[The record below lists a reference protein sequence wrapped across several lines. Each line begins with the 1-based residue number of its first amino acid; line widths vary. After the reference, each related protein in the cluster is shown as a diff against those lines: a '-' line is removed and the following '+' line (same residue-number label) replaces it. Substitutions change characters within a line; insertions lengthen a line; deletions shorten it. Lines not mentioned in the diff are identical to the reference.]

1 MRIQSNSLRCWLPAL
16 AWQKPII
23 STLCVVIAAMFTLVA
38 TAQEPNPAPPQVYID
53 TTWNPPIQGG
63 TWTVNSSSTFQL
75 ALNMAQP
82 GDTIVLNNS
91 SVYSGNFTLPAKTN
105 PNNQWIYIESSALAN
120 LPPPGTRVSPTD
132 EPNMA
137 KIVTPN
143 GSPAL
148 NPLPGAN
155 HYRLVGLEVTTASNQ
170 GCIPHNVPPVNCYT
184 YFLFGQPD
192 GGLGHPTQL
201 PDSITFDRVYMH
213 GSPTQDVREGIQGN
227 VTNLAVIDSYIS
239 DIHQGW
245 ADSQAIAVYFTPG
258 PIKVVN
264 NFLSASTEDMMFGG
278 SGGYSNPYVPSDI
291 EIRRNHFFK
300 PLSWDSC
307 GAGGT
312 LAPGFMKPDGT
323 ICPPGGGYQWLEKNN
338 LEFKS
343 ARRVIVSGNLFE
355 NNWYAAPGQYAQFL
369 FEIRTTQS
377 GSNAVVDDIEAVSNI
392 LMHGDRGFNTLEGD
406 YACLPPTC
414 TNPGESKR
422 VWIHNNLILLNPNPD
437 DTHHVWALIWGG
449 EITPPVLNGLTDWVF
464 QHNTALMLDGSKMDD
479 YVFTAPTCTTT
490 RTSNVWL
497 LDNVI
502 ARQPTG
508 DCLQQGLTGLNLY
521 IPNPSPLAPRYLGNV
536 MFAPSGDT
544 VYTWPAHNYATT
556 VPFTY
561 VDPGNGDYQLL
572 SPDWT
577 DTTDG
582 KISGIDWDELQ
593 QAMGHSTLSVTTT
606 SLPEGNSGVAY
617 SATLAAT
624 GGTAPYSWSIT
635 DGSLPTGLS
644 LDSGTGIISGT
655 PTAAGIF
662 DFTARVAD
670 SASPPNVASAGLG
683 ITITQ
688 TPQHQTITFPNP
700 GTQTYGVVPIALTAT
715 ASSGLSVTYTVISGP
730 AMVSGNVLTIIGA
743 GLVTVEA
750 DQPGNE
756 DWLPAPPVRDSFTV
770 NKAVLTV
777 TANAASMTYGG
788 SLPMLTA
795 SYSGFANGDG
805 QGVLSGSPSLTTTAT
820 SGSPVGTYPIT
831 ADQGT
836 LSAQNYSFT
845 FVGGVLTIQPASSSA
860 TLTSSSGSLYTTQ
873 AITLTAMVSVTG
885 SGGAPTGT
893 VNFML
898 GPTLLGTGTL
908 LATDGTDAAV
918 AMRLFGSQLT
928 VGPNSITAVY
938 SGDSN
943 YSGSSAP
950 PITVTLLSPDLGF
963 GAVNVGTAAPVQR
976 LTYTFNLDVTL
987 SAIDIL
993 TRGVTGLDYTDG
1005 GDSTCAVGTPY
1016 MAGQSCTVAVAF
1028 TPAAP
1033 GERAGAVMLFAQGS
1047 NLPLMTWYVNGIG
1060 ESAAVTIDPGTQ
1072 TTLASLASALTYGS
1086 AIDGAGN
1093 VYVSDNLNGQVIRV
1107 AAGTLL
1113 QSTVINGLSAPTSV
1127 ALDGGGNLYIAEN
1140 SGVIMVPNENGTLN
1154 SADVVQVSI
1163 NGLGVPQGIALDG
1176 NGNLYVTDSSNGDV
1190 LRVPAGDGLPVMVAS
1205 GLINPHAVAVDPA
1218 GDVYVASDNQVSEY
1232 PAGGGSAIPLGSG
1245 YNSPHGIAV
1254 DASGTVYVADTGNSQ
1269 IVEVATGGGSQSVLA
1284 VAGITAPH
1292 GVTVDSAG
1300 NLFVSDNTS
1309 VYEVNRTQ
1317 AASLNFG
1324 IENVG
1329 STSPAQM
1336 LTVSNVGNQQL
1347 AVSGL
1352 SISPNFTQ
1360 QPSGGTDCSSN
1371 SRLVAGGA
1379 CASALAFA
1387 PTTTGVLNG
1396 TLTLTDNALNNPASM
1411 QSASMSGIG
1420 TQQQQ
1425 QEPQTITFPNPGT
1438 QTYGVVP
1445 IALTATASSGLPV
1458 TYTVIS
1464 GPAMVSGNVLTII
1477 GAGLV
1482 TVEADQPGNEDWL
1495 PAPPVRDSFTVNK
1508 AVLTVTANAAS
1519 MTYGGSPPLL
1529 TASYSGFVNGD
1540 GQGVLSGSP
1549 SLTTTATSGS
1559 PVGPYPIMAAQGT
1572 LSAANYTFTF
1582 VNGTLTINQAV
1593 LTVTANNA
1601 SIPDGSLLPTFTASY
1616 SGFVNGDG
1624 IGVLSGSPSLT
1635 TTAPQNPPVGT
1646 YPIIGAQGTLSA
1658 QNYTFTFVSGTL
1670 TVTAVTAQITSPA
1683 KGSRLTGT
1691 TVTFTWS
1698 HESGATSYQLW
1709 VGSTA
1714 GAHDIALST
1723 TSSLTTTVTGLP
1735 ANGSQVYVTLYGYS
1749 GGGWTVQDTATYT
1762 AAGGIN
1768 RIR

>member
-1 MRIQSNSLRCWLPAL
+1 M
-16 AWQKPII
+16 
-23 STLCVVIAAMFTLVA
+23 AA
-38 TAQEPNPAPPQVYID
+38 
-53 TTWNPPIQGG
+53 
-63 TWTVNSSSTFQL
+63 
-75 ALNMAQP
+75 
-82 GDTIVLNNS
+82 
-91 SVYSGNFTLPAKTN
+91 
-105 PNNQWIYIESSALAN
+105 
-120 LPPPGTRVSPTD
+120 
-132 EPNMA
+132 
-137 KIVTPN
+137 
-143 GSPAL
+143 
-148 NPLPGAN
+148 
-155 HYRLVGLEVTTASNQ
+155 
-170 GCIPHNVPPVNCYT
+170 
-184 YFLFGQPD
+184 
-192 GGLGHPTQL
+192 
-201 PDSITFDRVYMH
+201 
-213 GSPTQDVREGIQGN
+213 
-227 VTNLAVIDSYIS
+227 
-239 DIHQGW
+239 
-245 ADSQAIAVYFTPG
+245 
-258 PIKVVN
+258 
-264 NFLSASTEDMMFGG
+264 
-278 SGGYSNPYVPSDI
+278 
-291 EIRRNHFFK
+291 
-300 PLSWDSC
+300 
-307 GAGGT
+307 
-312 LAPGFMKPDGT
+312 
-323 ICPPGGGYQWLEKNN
+323 
-338 LEFKS
+338 
-343 ARRVIVSGNLFE
+343 
-355 NNWYAAPGQYAQFL
+355 
-369 FEIRTTQS
+369 
-377 GSNAVVDDIEAVSNI
+377 
-392 LMHGDRGFNTLEGD
+392 
-406 YACLPPTC
+406 
-414 TNPGESKR
+414 
-422 VWIHNNLILLNPNPD
+422 
-437 DTHHVWALIWGG
+437 
-449 EITPPVLNGLTDWVF
+449 
-464 QHNTALMLDGSKMDD
+464 
-479 YVFTAPTCTTT
+479 
-490 RTSNVWL
+490 
-497 LDNVI
+497 
-502 ARQPTG
+502 
-508 DCLQQGLTGLNLY
+508 
-521 IPNPSPLAPRYLGNV
+521 
-536 MFAPSGDT
+536 
-544 VYTWPAHNYATT
+544 
-556 VPFTY
+556 
-561 VDPGNGDYQLL
+561 
-572 SPDWT
+572 
-577 DTTDG
+577 
-582 KISGIDWDELQ
+582 
-593 QAMGHSTLSVTTT
+593 
-606 SLPEGNSGVAY
+606 
-617 SATLAAT
+617 
-624 GGTAPYSWSIT
+624 
-635 DGSLPTGLS
+635 
-644 LDSGTGIISGT
+644 
-655 PTAAGIF
+655 
-662 DFTARVAD
+662 
-670 SASPPNVASAGLG
+670 
-683 ITITQ
+683 
-688 TPQHQTITFPNP
+688 
-700 GTQTYGVVPIALTAT
+700 
-715 ASSGLSVTYTVISGP
+715 
-730 AMVSGNVLTIIGA
+730 
-743 GLVTVEA
+743 
-750 DQPGNE
+750 
-756 DWLPAPPVRDSFTV
+756 
-770 NKAVLTV
+770 
-777 TANAASMTYGG
+777 
-788 SLPMLTA
+788 
-795 SYSGFANGDG
+795 
-805 QGVLSGSPSLTTTAT
+805 
-820 SGSPVGTYPIT
+820 
-831 ADQGT
+831 QGT

-873 AITLTAMVSVTG
+873 AITLTATVSVTG

-898 GPTLLGTGTL
+898 GPTLLGIGTL
-908 LATDGTDAAV
+908 FATDGTDAA
-918 AMRLFGSQLT
+918 ATMRLFGSQLT
-928 VGPNSITAVY
+928 VGANSITAVY

-950 PITVTLLSPDLGF
+950 PIPVTLLSPDLGF

-1016 MAGQSCTVAVAF
+1016 GAGQSCTVAVAF
-1028 TPAAP
+1028 TPVAP

-1093 VYVSDNLNGQVIRV
+1093 VYVTDNLNGQVIRV

-1163 NGLGVPQGIALDG
+1163 DGLGVPQGIALDG

-1190 LRVPAGDGLPVMVAS
+1190 LRVPAGDGLPVIVAS

-1254 DASGTVYVADTGNSQ
+1254 DVSGTVYVADTGNSQ

-1292 GVTVDSAG
+1292 GVAVDSAG

-1317 AASLNFG
+1317 AAPLNFG
-1324 IENVG
+1324 TENVG
-1329 STSPAQM
+1329 STTPAQM

-1347 AVSGL
+1347 AVTGL
-1352 SISPNFTQ
+1352 SISANFTQ

-1411 QSASMSGIG
+1411 QSASMSGTG

-1438 QTYGVVP
+1438 QTYGVAP
-1445 IALTATASSGLPV
+1445 IALTATASSGLSV

-1464 GPAMVSGNVLTII
+1464 GPAMVGGNVLTII

-1482 TVEADQPGNEDWL
+1482 TVEADQSGNEDWL

-1519 MTYGGSPPLL
+1519 MTYGGSLPML

-1559 PVGPYPIMAAQGT
+1559 PVGTYPIMAAQGT

-1601 SIPDGSLLPTFTASY
+1601 SIPEGSLLPTFTASY

-1624 IGVLSGSPSLT
+1624 IGVLSGNPSLT
-1635 TTAPQNPPVGT
+1635 TTAPQNPPAGT
-1646 YPIIGAQGTLSA
+1646 YPIVAAQGTLSA

-1714 GAHDIALST
+1714 GAHDIALNT

-1735 ANGSQVYVTLYGYS
+1735 TNGSQVYVTLYGYS

-1762 AAGGIN
+1762 AASGGN